1 MDFFLRSEYFHYLI
15 SLHDDRDEI
24 SPENRNLLIDAPFI
38 PCLPFVSIPFA
49 RESFHCR
56 CIYFF
61 LAINRFFP
69 ERFGCWDDI
78 DVSVRFEEISL
89 VEIFISAFAVCQEFR
104 QFVQERSRDVI
115 RDMQFFHHL
124 HHAFAGHV
132 VGIYHPLIGK
142 CGFSMRWF
150 VDRFQID
157 IFSFR
162 LLQLFVNV
170 FHTFN
175 EWIRCSCL
183 LIRKFI

>member
-69 ERFGCWDDI
+69 ERFGC
-78 DVSVRFEEISL
+78 
-89 VEIFISAFAVCQEFR
+89 
-104 QFVQERSRDVI
+104 
-115 RDMQFFHHL
+115 
-124 HHAFAGHV
+124 
-132 VGIYHPLIGK
+132 
-142 CGFSMRWF
+142 
-150 VDRFQID
+150 
-157 IFSFR
+157 
-162 LLQLFVNV
+162 
-170 FHTFN
+170 
-175 EWIRCSCL
+175 
-183 LIRKFI
+183 